1 MVFVNCDGPITVLIG
16 SRELMD
22 YAEPI
27 LRDFFGSAYRYA
39 RAVVDYGVGSVALA
53 VINESGVGAAV
64 YYSVNVGAVRLC
76 VIYYIAVVDECRGLG
91 IGKVLMSTIEEVC
104 TDSDIYIATTWFGNE
119 PADRLYRSLGYVGYT
134 WDELR
139 RLIGR
144 RAVDRLLKATCGYDD
159 DMAYVKPVIAG
170 NDALDILRHIIE
182 GGDNDVNRLW
192 RETCLGVWLRIRAG
206 LR

>member
-1 MVFVNCDGPITVLIG
+1 MSCDGLITVLLG
-16 SRELMD
+16 GKELMD
-22 YAEPI
+22 DAEAI
-27 LRDFFGSAYRYA
+27 LRDFFGFTYRYA

-53 VINESGVGAAV
+53 MIDKASVGAAV
-64 YYSVNVGAVRLC
+64 YYNIGVGSVRLC
-76 VIYYIAVVDECRGLG
+76 VIYYIAVVEGCRGLG

-104 TDSDIYIATTWFGNE
+104 ADSNAYIATTWFGNE

-159 DMAYVKPVIAG
+159 DIAYVKPVVDGEDVIS
-170 NDALDILRHIIE
+170 ILKHVVE
-182 GGDNDVNRLW
+182 SGGDDVDRLW
-192 RETCLGVWLRIRAG
+192 RETCLNVWLRIRG
-206 LR
+206 FSR

>member
-1 MVFVNCDGPITVLIG
+1 MNCGGPITVVIG
-16 SRELMD
+16 GTELMSS
-22 YAEPI
+22 AEPI
-27 LRDFFGSAYRYA
+27 LREFFGSAYRYA
-39 RAVVDYGVGSVALA
+39 KAVVDYGIGSVALA
-53 VINESGVGAAV
+53 TVDRSSVGTVI
-64 YYSVNVGAVRLC
+64 YYGVNVGSIKLC
-76 VIYYIAVVDECRGLG
+76 VIYYIAVVEECRGLG
-91 IGKVLMSTIEEVC
+91 IGKVLMSTVEEMC
-104 TDSDIYIATTWFGNE
+104 TDSDAYIATTWFDNE

-159 DMAYVKPVIAG
+159 DIAYVKPTTN
-170 NDALDILRHIIE
+170 NDVLAILRRVVE
-182 GGDNDVNRLW
+182 GGGSDVDRLW

>member
-1 MVFVNCDGPITVLIG
+1 MNCNDPITVLIG
-16 SRELMD
+16 GRELMNS
-22 YAEPI
+22 AELI
-27 LRDFFGSAYRYA
+27 LREFFGSAYRYA

-53 VINESGVGAAV
+53 VINGSSVGATV
-64 YYSVNVGAVRLC
+64 YYSINVGSVRLC
-76 VIYYIAVVDECRGLG
+76 VIYYIAVVEGCRNQG

-104 TDSDIYIATTWFGNE
+104 AVDSDVYIVTTWLGNE
-119 PADRLYRSLGYVGYT
+119 LANRLYRSLGYVGYT

-159 DMAYVKPVIAG
+159 DIAYVKPVVSDSDVLGILKRVVEG
-170 NDALDILRHIIE
+170 NGNE
-182 GGDNDVNRLW
+182 VNRLW

>member
-1 MVFVNCDGPITVLIG
+1 MGH
-16 SRELMD
+16 
-22 YAEPI
+22 AEPI

-53 VINESGVGAAV
+53 VINSSSVGAAV
-64 YYSVNVGAVRLC
+64 YYGINVGSVKLC
-76 VIYYIAVVDECRGLG
+76 VIYYIAVIEECRGLG
-91 IGKVLMSTIEEVC
+91 IGKILMSSIEEVC
-104 TDSDIYIATTWFGNE
+104 ADSDAYVATTWFGNE
-119 PADRLYRSLGYVGYT
+119 PADRLYKSLGYVGYT

-139 RLIGR
+139 RLIGK

-159 DMAYVKPVIAG
+159 DIAYVKPVMVSNDVLSILRRIVEGEG
-170 NDALDILRHIIE
+170 NDVD
-182 GGDNDVNRLW
+182 RLW